1 MNNIIKNVLKRT
13 TLVVLFLFWLFITP
27 SLSMMIKLPLQR
39 LTQAADVIILG
50 DVEDVRCEWS
60 LNKEIIL
67 TVTTLKIKEVW
78 KGQVRNS
85 RVFIQTPGGTIGD
98 LTLRVSDVPVFQ
110 KGEDVLVFLKTIENV
125 MHLQNSFSVSLN
137 YLPSFSV
144 FGRAQGKYSI
154 DKNMNSRK
162 WGYLLL
168 DKEVDKDKVL
178 TLSELEARIKV
189 NVKNDLKKKQK
200 KHETIW

>member
-1 MNNIIKNVLKRT
+1 MNSITKNVLKRAAPA
-13 TLVVLFLFWLFITP
+13 VLFLFWLLSTP
-27 SLSMMIKLPLQR
+27 ALSMMIKLPLLR
-39 LTQAADVIILG
+39 LTQAADIIILG
-50 DVEDVRCEWS
+50 NVEDVRYEWS

-67 TVTTLKIKEVW
+67 TVTTIKIKEVW

-85 RVFIQTPGGTIGD
+85 RIFIQTPGGTVGD
-98 LTLRVSDVPVFQ
+98 LGLRVSDVPVFQ

-144 FGRAQGKYSI
+144 FGKAQGKYSI
-154 DKNMNSRK
+154 DKNMKARK

-168 DKEVDKDKVL
+168 DKEVDKDNVL

-189 NVKNDLKKKQK
+189 IVKNDLKKKQK
-200 KHETIW
+200 KHETIR

>member
-1 MNNIIKNVLKRT
+1 MKIIIKNVLKRAA
-13 TLVVLFLFWLFITP
+13 LVVLCLVWLFLTP
-27 SLSMMIKLPLQR
+27 ALSMMIKLPLYR
-39 LTQAADVIILG
+39 LTQAADIIILG

-78 KGQVRNS
+78 KGNVRYS
-85 RVFIQTPGGTIGD
+85 RVFIQTPGGKIGD
-98 LTLRVSDVPVFQ
+98 LGLRVSDVPVFQ

-125 MHLQNSFSVSLN
+125 MFLENSFSVSLN

-144 FGRAQGKYSI
+144 FGKAQGKYSI
-154 DKNMNSRK
+154 DKNMNARK

-168 DKEVDKDKVL
+168 DKEADKDNVL

-189 NVKNDLKKKQK
+189 NVKNELKKKQK
-200 KHETIW
+200 KHETIR

>member
-1 MNNIIKNVLKRT
+1 MKDIIKYVLKRAA
-13 TLVVLFLFWLFITP
+13 LAVMFLIWLFITP

-39 LTQAADVIILG
+39 LAQASDVIILG
-50 DVEDVRCEWS
+50 NVEDIRCEWS

-78 KGQVRNS
+78 KDQVRNS

-110 KGEDVLVFLKTIENV
+110 KGEDVLVFLKKIENV
-125 MHLQNSFSVSLN
+125 MFLQNSFSVSLN

-154 DKNMNSRK
+154 DKNMNARK

-168 DKEVDKDKVL
+168 DKEADKDNEL
-178 TLSELEARIKV
+178 TLFELEARIKV
-189 NVKNDLKKKQK
+189 IVKNDLKKKQK
-200 KHETIW
+200 KHETIR

>member
-1 MNNIIKNVLKRT
+1 
-13 TLVVLFLFWLFITP
+13 
-27 SLSMMIKLPLQR
+27 MIKLPLHR
-39 LTQAADVIILG
+39 LTQASDIIILG
-50 DVEDVRCEWS
+50 NVEDVRCEWS

-85 RVFIQTPGGTIGD
+85 RVFIQTPGGTVGD
-98 LTLRVSDVPVFQ
+98 LGLRVSDVPVFQ
-110 KGEDVLVFLKTIENV
+110 KGENVLVFLKTIENV
-125 MHLQNSFSVSLN
+125 MFLQNSFSVSLN

-144 FGRAQGKYSI
+144 FGKAQGKYSI
-154 DKNMNSRK
+154 DKNMNAQK

-168 DKEVDKDKVL
+168 DKGVDKDNVL

-189 NVKNDLKKKQK
+189 IVKNDLKKKQK
-200 KHETIW
+200 KHETIR